1 MDGFTYR
8 LAGSTGC
15 EILNPNGE
23 VVAWAVDENMAM
35 VIVAMLNWAEREGL
49 SAVMTD

>member
-15 EILNPNGE
+15 EILSPDGT
-23 VVAWAVDENMAM
+23 VVAWTVDESMAM
-35 VIVAMLNWAEREGL
+35 VIVALLNWAEREGL
-49 SAVMTD
+49 GAVLTD